1 MPQGLRSVADIVR
14 NLYLE
19 ASGLRLALDED
30 VLHWALSGGR
40 SSEAKTTSGLSANGP
55 GTGQNGPRQLKGMI
69 RSGRITIDGE
79 VRCERIDGFDPL
91 GVAGAMLVL
100 SGWAPVKG
108 SLGM

>member
-79 VRCERIDGFDPL
+79 VR
-91 GVAGAMLVL
+91 
-100 SGWAPVKG
+100 WG
-108 SLGM
+108 SIRMGPC